1 MLFIQDA
8 YAQAAPAPQGGGI
21 NSIIMLVV
29 LFGAMWF
36 FMIRPQQKK
45 MKEHQLLVSSLKKGD
60 EVMTNSGLMG
70 RIINLDNT
78 AVDLEIA
85 KNTVVRIQ
93 RGFIVQVLPKGSL
106 KATLGSNSAASDD
119 KGVKLDKAEE
129 AEDDKE
135 KE

>member
-8 YAQAAPAPQGGGI
+8 YAQAAPAPQGAGM
-21 NSIIMLVV
+21 NTIIMMIVV
-29 LFGAMWF
+29 FGAMWF

-119 KGVKLDKAEE
+119 KGAKLDKAEE

>member
-8 YAQAAPAPQGGGI
+8 YAQAAPAAPQGSGFLQ
-21 NSIIMLVV
+21 IIMLVV

-45 MKEHQLLVSSLKKGD
+45 MKEHQLLVSSLKKGN

-93 RGFIVQVLPKGSL
+93 RGFIIQILPKGSL
-106 KATLGSNSAASDD
+106 KGELKAANDNGHDKADD
-119 KGVKLDKAEE
+119 KQDNPDHEE
-129 AEDDKE
+129 K
-135 KE
+135 K